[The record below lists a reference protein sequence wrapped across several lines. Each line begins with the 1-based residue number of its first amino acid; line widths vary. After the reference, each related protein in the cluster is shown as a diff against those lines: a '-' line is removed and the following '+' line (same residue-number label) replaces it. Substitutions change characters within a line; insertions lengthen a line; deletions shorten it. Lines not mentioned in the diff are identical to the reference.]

1 MSDCD
6 PITVMYG
13 GLDKLGPG
21 DDHITRLML
30 RKLPQSQFRRVVD
43 VGCGSGRQ
51 TLVLACELDVVVHAV
66 DNFSPFLEELN
77 QKARVAG
84 LSDRVQTHCLDM
96 AVLGETFTEI
106 DLLWGEGSAY
116 NLGFAE
122 ALQSWFTA
130 VAPGGFVVLSEL
142 SWLDD
147 EANDTVRKFWAVA
160 YPGMGTIEE
169 NCQAAVEAGYRVLD
183 TYTLPRKCWENG
195 YYDILRP
202 RAEALLDH
210 EDSAVRALAQ
220 ENLEEIA
227 IFRLAGDSYG
237 YVFYLLQ
244 RD

>member
-6 PITVMYG
+6 PINVMYG
-13 GLDKLGPG
+13 GLEKLGPG
-21 DDHITRLML
+21 DDYITRLML
-30 RKLPQSQFRRVVD
+30 QKLPRRQFRLVVD

-51 TLVLACELDVVVHAV
+51 TLVLARELDVVVHAV
-66 DNFSPFLEELN
+66 DNFAPFLEDLN

-96 AVLGETFTEI
+96 AVLGENFREI

-116 NLGFAE
+116 NLGFAA
-122 ALQSWFTA
+122 ALQSWFPA
-130 VAPGGFVVLSEL
+130 VAPGGYVVLSEL

-147 EANDTVRKFWAVA
+147 EAHDTVREFWASA

-169 NCQAAVEAGYRVLD
+169 NCQAAVTAGYRLFD
-183 TYTLPRKCWENG
+183 TYTLPRTSWENG

-210 EDSAVRALAQ
+210 ADSAVRALAR
-220 ENLEEIA
+220 ENLEEID
-227 IFRLAGDSYG
+227 IFQLAGDSYG

-244 RD
+244 RN